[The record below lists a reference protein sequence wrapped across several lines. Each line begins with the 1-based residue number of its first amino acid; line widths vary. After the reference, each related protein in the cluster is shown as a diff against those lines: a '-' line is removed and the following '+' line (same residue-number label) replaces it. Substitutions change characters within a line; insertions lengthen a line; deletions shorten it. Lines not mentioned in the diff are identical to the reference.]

1 MSRLPIVL
9 VTGAALLLWLGITL
23 QPVIETRAMQS
34 RIITLEAE
42 LVRADQG
49 CHSAPAAGGA
59 L

>member
-9 VTGAALLLWLGITL
+9 VTGTALLLWLGITL
-23 QPVIETRAMQS
+23 QPALQTRAMQS
-34 RIITLEAE
+34 RITTLEAE
-42 LVRADQG
+42 LAQADQG